1 GRVRREDRAW
11 HREAIELGE
20 HLALQL
26 ELLEHGLDDEV
37 AIGEIGEL
45 GRERQARD
53 RSVAFFLRHPSLLD
67 AARQVALDRG
77 ASTQAELVADLA
89 ADRLQARLD
98 AHLCEASAHRPEA
111 DDADLAD
118 LFHAR
123 ASTQWKATSPWPGS
137 CCVTTSSRARSR
149 PQSRRSGR

>member
-1 GRVRREDRAW
+1 GRVRREERGW
-11 HREAIELGE
+11 EREAIELGE
-20 HLALQL
+20 RLALQL

-89 ADRLQARLD
+89 ADRLEARLD
-98 AHLCEASAHRPEA
+98 AALCDASAHRPDAA
-111 DDADLAD
+111 DA
-118 LFHAR
+118 AR
-123 ASTQWKATSPWPGS
+123 
-137 CCVTTSSRARSR
+137 
-149 PQSRRSGR
+149 